1 MNKIFFLSLSFF
13 FSSLFFLCCT
23 EFEFSFFGGQ
33 SLFSLTYCFSG
44 RQCCFFFFCLSYSIS
59 LVVKLK
65 IKSDYLKRWMLMML
79 IQLDVAKKNDCD
91 GYWGLVVVI
100 TMDGDNKRMDRW
112 MNEWGCKKKD

>member
-1 MNKIFFLSLSFF
+1 
-13 FSSLFFLCCT
+13 
-23 EFEFSFFGGQ
+23 
-33 SLFSLTYCFSG
+33 
-44 RQCCFFFFCLSYSIS
+44 
-59 LVVKLK
+59 
-65 IKSDYLKRWMLMML
+65 MLMML